1 MGIIKKIQTDS
12 DTPFSD
18 EQTDERIHQ
27 LLTDPN
33 DEVTEEDIRN
43 VRTDI
48 GTKSATPPAS
58 STPLPDNTG
67 KAAENLEPGD
77 PNDPGIE
84 TPWNI
89 IK

>member
-1 MGIIKKIQTDS
+1 MGIIQKIQENGEAPFTD
-12 DTPFSD
+12 
-18 EQTDERIHQ
+18 QHTDARIHQ
-27 LLTDPN
+27 LLSDPK
-33 DEVTEEDIRN
+33 DEVTEDDIRN

-67 KAAENLEPGD
+67 KAAENLEPKD
-77 PNDPGIE
+77 PNDPGVE

-89 IK
+89 IQ